1 VIKKISRTSAT
12 FIKHSSLVSQSV
24 YLDQNTGP
32 LAGDTGTGRGRK
44 VPQVH
49 RVKKVVS
56 EWVVYESQAIFHLL
70 SPVHPPSWSPWSQ
83 TGERAEPSIQ
93 TPKAGRDRPISCC
106 WWRPIGKWRRE
117 EVKGEGWYA
126 GYVIVRGQKSND
138 RCRMHEC
145 DWAIWVITQQRWG
158 QGSNVGILE

>member
-1 VIKKISRTSAT
+1 
-12 FIKHSSLVSQSV
+12 VSQSV

-70 SPVHPPSWSPWSQ
+70 SPVHPPSWSPWSRLTEGQ
-83 TGERAEPSIQ
+83 SPAYGHQKQGETGRFHVA
-93 TPKAGRDRPISCC
+93 D
-106 WWRPIGKWRRE
+106 
-117 EVKGEGWYA
+117 EG
-126 GYVIVRGQKSND
+126 
-138 RCRMHEC
+138 
-145 DWAIWVITQQRWG
+145 
-158 QGSNVGILE
+158 L